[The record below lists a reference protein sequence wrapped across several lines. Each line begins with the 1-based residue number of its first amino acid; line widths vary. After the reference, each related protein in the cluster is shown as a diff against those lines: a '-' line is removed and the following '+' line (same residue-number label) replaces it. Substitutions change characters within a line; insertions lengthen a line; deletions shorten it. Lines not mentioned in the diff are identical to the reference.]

1 MLLNHLIPGVLWM
14 IYCVLHSLMAG
25 TSFKNTLQKK
35 LGKKYKYYRLFYTLF
50 SFIFLV
56 WLIYYQINMKTYQL
70 YQPGLFILIAGLIIS
85 FAGLILMIICIGKYF
100 ISLSGL
106 RSLVQESVSSPLM
119 IQGIHKHI
127 RHPLYLGT
135 FAFIW
140 GLFLILP
147 YLSFLITNTIITIYT
162 LIGINLEER
171 KLEAEFGEK
180 YRKYRSE
187 VPKLFPGFRPRQR

>member
-1 MLLNHLIPGVLWM
+1 MNHLILGVLWM
-14 IYCVLHSLMAG
+14 VYCVLHSLMAG
-25 TSFKNTLQKK
+25 TSFKNLLQKK

-50 SFIFLV
+50 SFVFLV
-56 WLIYYQINMKTYQL
+56 WLIYFQINMKTGLL
-70 YQPGLFILIAGLIIS
+70 YQPGLFILITGLIVS

-106 RSLVQESVSSPLM
+106 RSLVEESVSSELM
-119 IQGIHKHI
+119 IRGIHRHV

-147 YLSFLITNTIITIYT
+147 YLSFLITNTIITVYT

-180 YRKYRSE
+180 YRTYQSE
-187 VPKLFPGFRPRQR
+187 VPKLFPGIRSRQR